1 MVESVRGLKQQDGK
15 GICLMGGGE
24 LARLCRGLAMR
35 VVAAVRRPDSVTDP
49 TPHRLASLVDEVV
62 SSTGPAFHA
71 ALARADFVCLHARLT
86 DETRGMFGA
95 AELAAMQRGAYL
107 VNTARAEL
115 VDRAALEQALDAG
128 RIAGD
133 RLIVLGDLSAEAHT
147 IDQGRPVVF
156 YCRSG
161 ARSAMATQ
169 AFSEAGF
176 DAHNMAGGLLA
187 WDAAGLPLEPD
198 GGYVD

>member
-1 MVESVRGLKQQDGK
+1 M
-15 GICLMGGGE
+15 
-24 LARLCRGLAMR
+24 
-35 VVAAVRRPDSVTDP
+35 
-49 TPHRLASLVDEVV
+49 
-62 SSTGPAFHA
+62 TGPLPRRLICRNMGDDYTPQEVSKLQA
-71 ALARADFVCLHARLT
+71 AGEIQLIDVREHH
-86 DETRGMFGA
+86 EH
-95 AELAAMQRGAYL
+95 E
-107 VNTARAEL
+107 
-115 VDRAALEQALDAG
+115 AG

-133 RLIVLGDLSAEAHT
+133 RLIVLSDLSAEAHT

-187 WDAAGLPLEPD
+187 WDEAGLPLEPD
-198 GGYVD
+198 GGYVDVG